1 MLKRPLD
8 SSLVVKDVLSKEKSI
23 ELLSTESLCKN
34 NGLILD
40 SKAVA
45 LADEVA
51 STRNAVLPPVH
62 CVSTA
67 AFVGQFLKW
76 RKCCWL

>member
-40 SKAVA
+40 SKAIA

-51 STRNAVLPPVH
+51 STRNAVLPP
-62 CVSTA
+62 VSTA